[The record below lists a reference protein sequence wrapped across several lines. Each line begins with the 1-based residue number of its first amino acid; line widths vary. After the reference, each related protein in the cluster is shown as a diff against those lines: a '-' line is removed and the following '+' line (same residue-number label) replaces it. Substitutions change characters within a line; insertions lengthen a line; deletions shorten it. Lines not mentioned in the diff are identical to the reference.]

1 MRRLSVAM
9 GAGSLA
15 QIGLL
20 VALGLPIC
28 AATSPLITVIEH
40 LTLTTIRLIFVEAR
54 ISILFTSNTI
64 RKQCHLFLF
73 TPGLWSRI

>member
-9 GAGSLA
+9 GALV

-54 ISILFTSNTI
+54 ISILFKSNTI

>member
-9 GAGSLA
+9 GALV

-20 VALGLPIC
+20 VALGLAIC

-54 ISILFTSNTI
+54 ISILFKSNTI

-73 TPGLWSRI
+73 TPGL